1 MMLEFLAISNCF
13 FKASVYVSEKPADP
27 CNERAI
33 FV

>member
-1 MMLEFLAISNCF
+1 MMLVFLAISNCF